1 MSQVPSD
8 TLLASSTPP
17 GDLGGSAASPEKS
30 ASATATASVGPF
42 SPRSG
47 GAPGAAAQAKP
58 RSCVTCRTRKVRCDK
73 ASPCSNCRRA
83 GIACVFPS
91 LDRPPRWAR
100 RLERIGQAQMQS
112 QAQSPAQTHIQQ
124 DSDQGMVGQV
134 MERLRNLEG
143 LVKELSGQLDQAH
156 AAAASAN
163 AGTSAGGQS
172 PRSST
177 SGSIQNRG
185 HERIDHHAERSS
197 PSISA
202 AASTNTSNVQ
212 GRFGR
217 LVIGDANRS
226 RYVSSG
232 FWSRV
237 NDEVRWWYDQLV
249 AVALGGA
256 L

>member
-8 TLLASSTPP
+8 TLLTSSTPP
-17 GDLGGSAASPEKS
+17 GDLGGFAASPEKSAS
-30 ASATATASVGPF
+30 ASATATASVGSF

-47 GAPGAAAQAKP
+47 GAMGAAAQAKP

-73 ASPCSNCRRA
+73 TSPCSNCRRA

-100 RLERIGQAQMQS
+100 RLERIAGQAQMQS
-112 QAQSPAQTHIQQ
+112 QSQHAQSPAQTHAQQ
-124 DSDQGMVGQV
+124 DPDQGVVSQV

-156 AAAASAN
+156 AAAANAN
-163 AGTSAGGQS
+163 ASTSVDGQS
-172 PRSST
+172 PQSST
-177 SGSIQNRG
+177 SGSNQNRG
-185 HERIDHHAERSS
+185 HEGIDHHAERISSS
-197 PSISA
+197 PSA
-202 AASTNTSNVQ
+202 AASTNSNVQ

-226 RYVSSG
+226 HYVSSG

-237 NDEVRWWYDQLV
+237 NDEVRR
-249 AVALGGA
+249 
-256 L
+256 

>member
-8 TLLASSTPP
+8 TLLTSSTPP
-17 GDLGGSAASPEKS
+17 GDLGGSADSPEKSAS
-30 ASATATASVGPF
+30 ASATATASVGSF

-47 GAPGAAAQAKP
+47 GATGAAAQAKP

-73 ASPCSNCRRA
+73 TSPCSNCRRA

-100 RLERIGQAQMQS
+100 RLERIAGQAQMQS
-112 QAQSPAQTHIQQ
+112 QSQHAQSPAQTHTQQ
-124 DSDQGMVGQV
+124 DPDQGVVSQV

-156 AAAASAN
+156 AAAANAN
-163 AGTSAGGQS
+163 ASTSVGGQS
-172 PRSST
+172 PQSST
-177 SGSIQNRG
+177 SGSNQNRG
-185 HERIDHHAERSS
+185 HEGIDHHAERISSS
-197 PSISA
+197 PSA

-237 NDEVRWWYDQLV
+237 NDEVR
-249 AVALGGA
+249 
-256 L
+256 